1 MKYRKIYI
9 IITCVILFAMV
20 GIGGYY
26 VLRNVM
32 RPQISIN
39 KITYPVNGIDV
50 SAHNGNIDFARVA
63 QDSISFVF
71 IKATEGASFK
81 DGKFEK
87 NYIAARDAGLK
98 VGAYHFFRFDI
109 NGTLQGMN
117 FVSSIGDKILE
128 LPLAID
134 LEEHGNPET
143 PTLSVI
149 KRLQEM
155 IDYLAGHGYDIIIY
169 TNNNG
174 YRRFVQSSFADYP
187 LWLCRFTTPQ
197 EDVEWQFWQYSHWGE
212 VDGIKGDVDLNIFNG
227 SSYDFAQWLK

>member
-1 MKYRKIYI
+1 
-9 IITCVILFAMV
+9 MV

>member
-117 FVSSIGDKILE
+117 FVS
-128 LPLAID
+128 
-134 LEEHGNPET
+134 
-143 PTLSVI
+143 
-149 KRLQEM
+149 
-155 IDYLAGHGYDIIIY
+155 
-169 TNNNG
+169 
-174 YRRFVQSSFADYP
+174 
-187 LWLCRFTTPQ
+187 
-197 EDVEWQFWQYSHWGE
+197 
-212 VDGIKGDVDLNIFNG
+212 
-227 SSYDFAQWLK
+227 

>member
-1 MKYRKIYI
+1 
-9 IITCVILFAMV
+9 MV

-32 RPQISIN
+32 HPQISIN